1 MTLIMNTIVQG
12 GNSAPESWLAAP
24 SYYYYGQTKVFAN
37 YKLSEC
43 EVLGMMSARE
53 FLKCF
58 LVPKGS
64 NALQKCT
71 GFIQINFNYS

>member
-1 MTLIMNTIVQG
+1 MNTIAQG

-37 YKLSEC
+37 YKLSEH
-43 EVLGMMSARE
+43 EVLGVISAGK
-53 FLKCF
+53 FLKRF

-64 NALQKCT
+64 YAL
-71 GFIQINFNYS
+71 